1 MKSMIE
7 LIRDLR
13 VDHDLSQADVAEF
26 LGTSQQHYSKYETG
40 TIDLP
45 LRHFTALLDY
55 YQVSADYLLGRR
67 SAQEEFPLDQK
78 PLPITKDYSE
88 TRFLK
93 ELQSLDKAGKKAMV
107 EYLEFQKYRQEKR
120 KEKE

>member
-55 YQVSADYLLGRR
+55 YQVSADYLLGLTNEDPAYTQRHRQALTPENREMLRR
-67 SAQEEFPLDQK
+67 FES
-78 PLPITKDYSE
+78 
-88 TRFLK
+88 FLLNEQRTTAK
-93 ELQSLDKAGKKAMV
+93 QN
-107 EYLEFQKYRQEKR
+107 R
-120 KEKE
+120 